1 MECVWFLMYGF
12 RCAGKTASP
21 SGIKGGKHRLVFERT
36 GAYSVTEGI
45 ALFLSRDLP
54 EVYFWSGKKGLEK
67 VRNRIE
73 SFRMN
78 TWQAD
83 GKH

>member
-12 RCAGKTASP
+12 RCAGKTASLQ
-21 SGIKGGKHRLVFERT
+21 GLKVGDRLVFERT

>member
-21 SGIKGGKHRLVFERT
+21 SGLKVGDRLVFERT